1 MDIFVNIVH
10 SICREAHRLSKRATT
25 HVLRAISKH
34 SAQYSQAIV
43 DRSIMAF
50 VGFIYVIALGCI
62 EMFDL
67 EELFPGCVFDKYFPK
82 RNLTPEEY
90 GTTVSKECSSG
101 YL

>member
-1 MDIFVNIVH
+1 
-10 SICREAHRLSKRATT
+10 
-25 HVLRAISKH
+25 
-34 SAQYSQAIV
+34 
-43 DRSIMAF
+43 MAF